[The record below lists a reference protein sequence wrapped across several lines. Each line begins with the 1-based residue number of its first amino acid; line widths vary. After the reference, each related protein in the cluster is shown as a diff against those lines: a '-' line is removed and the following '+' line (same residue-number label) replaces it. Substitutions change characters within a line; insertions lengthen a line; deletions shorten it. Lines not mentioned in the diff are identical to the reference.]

1 MVEPVLVHLS
11 TLHGP
16 MDIERII
23 SIVQSKRPYPLLA
36 LSRPLL
42 GRQQYPLSGGKP
54 TEAKRAAMVGL

>member
-1 MVEPVLVHLS
+1 MS